1 MKRKILLI
9 LLVIISVI
17 IIAAYLYF
25 IFSSGLVGRIAE
37 WIENSGGEFILV
49 GGIIPIPVGKLF
61 SILGMVAIF
70 TVLPVLIIVAAKRIY
85 KKFGKPIYHRR
96 RY

>member
-1 MKRKILLI
+1 MKRKIFLVLLI
-9 LLVIISVI
+9 IISVI

-37 WIENSGGEFILV
+37 WIEDSGDEFILV
-49 GGIIPIPVGKLF
+49 GGIVPIPVGKLL

-70 TVLPVLIIVAAKRIY
+70 TVLPILLIVAARKIY
-85 KKFGKPIYHRR
+85 KKVDKPTYRKR